1 MGGNIG
7 IGNIVTINDIR
18 SLNDAADN
26 EITRRGGTLPD
37 SIPMAGAAGDSI
49 VTGKVYRWY
58 TDLEELGE
66 TIEDEQPTAGI
77 AIKTTNYEDGI
88 AKLKTLMNEAVVD

>member
-1 MGGNIG
+1 M
-7 IGNIVTINDIR
+7 NDIG
-18 SLNDAADN
+18 SLNNAADD

-37 SIPMAGAAGDSI
+37 STPMAGAVGDPI

-66 TIEDEQPTAGI
+66 TITDEQPTAGV
-77 AIKTTNYEDGI
+77 AIKTANYEDGI
-88 AKLKTLMNEAVVD
+88 ARLKILMNQSVVD

>member
-1 MGGNIG
+1 M
-7 IGNIVTINDIR
+7 TLNDIS
-18 SLNDAADN
+18 SLNNAADN

-37 SIPMAGAAGDSI
+37 STPMTGDVGDPI

-66 TIEDEQPTAGI
+66 TITDEQPTAGV
-77 AIKTTNYEDGI
+77 AIKTANYEDGI
-88 AKLKTLMNEAVVD
+88 ARLKILMNQSVVD

>member
-1 MGGNIG
+1 M
-7 IGNIVTINDIR
+7 TINDIR
-18 SLNDAADN
+18 TLNDAADN

-37 SIPMAGAAGDSI
+37 ATPMSGSVGDPI

-66 TIEDEQPTAGI
+66 TITDEQPTIGV
-77 AIKTTNYEDGI
+77 AIKTANYEDGI
-88 AKLKTLMNEAVVD
+88 AQLKTLMNQSVVD

>member
-1 MGGNIG
+1 M
-7 IGNIVTINDIR
+7 TINDIR
-18 SLNDAADN
+18 TLNDAADN

-37 SIPMAGAAGDSI
+37 RTTMTGNVGDPI

-66 TIEDEQPTAGI
+66 TITDEQPTVGV
-77 AIKTTNYEDGI
+77 AIKTTNYTAGI
-88 AKLKTLMNEAVVD
+88 AKLKVLMNTSVVD

>member
-1 MGGNIG
+1 M
-7 IGNIVTINDIR
+7 NDIS
-18 SLNDAADN
+18 SLNTAADN

-37 SIPMAGAAGDSI
+37 STPMAGTVGDPI

-66 TIEDEQPTAGI
+66 TITDEQPTAGV
-77 AIKTTNYEDGI
+77 AIKTANYANGI
-88 AKLKTLMNEAVVD
+88 ARLKILMNQSVVD